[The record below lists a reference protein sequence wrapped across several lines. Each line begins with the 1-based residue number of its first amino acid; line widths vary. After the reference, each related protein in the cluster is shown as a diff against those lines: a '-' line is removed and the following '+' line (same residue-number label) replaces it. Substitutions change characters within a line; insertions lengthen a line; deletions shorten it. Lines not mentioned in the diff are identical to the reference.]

1 MKPTSIEELQSLI
14 CSHPCLLPH
23 GSKSKTALI
32 ASEGITQLD
41 LSGFSGMIQYK
52 PSEYTFSALAG
63 TQLDEIEHILNE
75 NGQFLPFDPPLI
87 KHGATLGGTVASGL
101 SGSGRYRFGGLRDF
115 ILGVKYMD
123 GNGRLV
129 QAGGKVVKNAAG
141 FDIHKVM
148 VGSLGG
154 FGAMLEL
161 SFKVFPSPVAY
172 STLITNYS
180 SLQSA
185 LDILLTL
192 TVTPLDL
199 FCLDLEPEDRDRV
212 KLMVRIGGL
221 PSAFT
226 ERIQRLKSILGDGEI
241 IVGKEE
247 KEVWH
252 EIREFSWL
260 PGNGALVKVPIT
272 PKRMG
277 NIDAF
282 LSEWNT
288 KRRYTI
294 GANLAWIAWQGPIEI
309 LHQYLIESGLSGL
322 VVIGSPGH
330 PRIGVR
336 IGESFTRRIKQAL
349 DPLGRWIDV

>member
-1 MKPTSIEELQSLI
+1 
-14 CSHPCLLPH
+14 
-23 GSKSKTALI
+23 
-32 ASEGITQLD
+32 
-41 LSGFSGMIQYK
+41 MIQYK
-52 PSEYTFSALAG
+52 PSEYTFTAWAG
-63 TQLDEIEHILNE
+63 TKLDEIEHILNE
-75 NGQFLPFDPPLI
+75 NSQFLPFDPPLV

-115 ILGVKYMD
+115 VLGVKYMD

-129 QAGGKVVKNAAG
+129 HAGGKVVKNAAG
-141 FDIHKVM
+141 FDIPKVM

-154 FGAMLEL
+154 FGALLEL

-172 STLITNYS
+172 STVISNYS
-180 SLQSA
+180 SLQAA

-199 FCLDLEPEDRDRV
+199 FCLDLEPEERDRV

-241 IVGKEE
+241 IEGKEE
-247 KEVWH
+247 KELWH
-252 EIREFSWL
+252 ESREFSWL
-260 PGNGALVKVPIT
+260 PGNCALVKVPLT
-272 PKRMG
+272 PNRVKKLDT
-277 NIDAF
+277 I
-282 LSEWNT
+282 LSEGNT
-288 KRRYTI
+288 KRRYTV
-294 GANLAWIAWQGPIEI
+294 GANLAWIGWQGPIEI
-309 LHQYLIESGLSGL
+309 LDHHLMESGLSGL
-322 VVIGSPGH
+322 VVIGSPDH